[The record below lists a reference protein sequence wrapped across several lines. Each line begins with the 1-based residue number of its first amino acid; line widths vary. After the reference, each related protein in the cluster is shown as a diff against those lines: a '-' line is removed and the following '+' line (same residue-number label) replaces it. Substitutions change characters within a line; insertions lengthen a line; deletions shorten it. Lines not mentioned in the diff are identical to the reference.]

1 MRKNHDFSKAKPNP
15 YVTGQV
21 FDGLQDFV
29 EACKQIDDWRQ
40 IDDADWDEEIGALRE
55 VTGELIPDPPMLL
68 FDNIKGYPAGFRV
81 VGLLTASYKRAAL
94 ALGLPVDEPRAKL
107 SELASRKMREVE
119 PIPPVEVTDG
129 PVMQNVLTGD
139 EVDLLRFPA
148 PRYHAMDGGRYIG
161 TGDCVINRDPESGFV
176 NAGTY
181 RMQVHDRDLLGL
193 WMSPGQHG
201 RQICQRHWE
210 QGRACPVAA
219 TFGGDPLIFIASH
232 NRIPWGRSEL
242 ELAGGL
248 RGRPA
253 EVIPGPVT
261 GLPIPAHAEIAVE
274 GEVPPPDEE
283 SRDEGPFGEWPG
295 YYSGGTIGTGE
306 PQPVIRVKAVYY
318 RNNPIIHG
326 DAPMWPGARRG
337 GLEMGTGRGGVA
349 DLARAG
355 IQDVVGVGQ
364 AHGLHPRGGDPSTLS
379 GARAAG
385 GARRRGGHAQRPLD
399 RHRRRG
405 HRSHELR
412 RGDVGHD
419 HPRRAVQGHRG
430 PGQLLEHAAGSADAA
445 REARFRRPHQ
455 LAGGVLRGAP
465 FPPARRLPQGQP
477 QPPGA
482 AREDDREVP
491 GNLAV
496 SGRLDGVLRV
506 ASLRSDE
513 RNHCVIAATPP
524 VHRVSKPLQQPH
536 PRVSKPFV
544 LAYVAKSKDS

>member
-1 MRKNHDFSKAKPNP
+1 MR
-15 YVTGQV
+15 GQA
-21 FDGLQDFV
+21 FDGLQEFV

-40 IDDADWDEEIGALRE
+40 IDGADWNEEIGALRE

-94 ALGLPVDEPRAKL
+94 ALGLSVNEPRAKL

-119 PIPPVEVTDG
+119 PIPPAEVTDG

-139 EVDLLRFPA
+139 DVDLLCFPA

-181 RMQVHDRDLLGL
+181 RMQVHDRELLGL

-210 QGRACPVAA
+210 QGRACPVVA

-242 ELAGGL
+242 DLAGGL
-248 RGRPA
+248 RQRPV

-274 GEVPPPDEE
+274 GEVPPPDVE

-355 IQDVVGVGQ
+355 IQDVVGVGRHMGYIRVVAIRQ
-364 AHGLHPRGGDPSTLS
+364 RYP
-379 GARAAG
+379 
-385 GARRRGGHAQRPLD
+385 GHAQQAA
-399 RHRRRG
+399 
-405 HRSHELR
+405 
-412 RGDVGHD
+412 
-419 HPRRAVQGHRG
+419 RAVAAATRNGRWIVIVDEDIDPTNFAEVMWAMTTRAEPSQGHRD

-445 REARFRRPHQ
+445 GEARFRRPYQ

-465 FPPARRLPQGQP
+465 VPPAGRLPQGQP
-477 QPPGA
+477 QPLGA
-482 AREDDREVP
+482 AREDDRQVP
-491 GNLAV
+491 GDPAV
-496 SGRLDGVLRV
+496 SGSLVVLSENSRW
-506 ASLRSDE
+506 
-513 RNHCVIAATPP
+513 
-524 VHRVSKPLQQPH
+524 Q
-536 PRVSKPFV
+536 
-544 LAYVAKSKDS
+544 SKDAG